1 MMIPTP
7 RRPEIDHRT
16 LKLIVGTV
24 ALTLAFLTSAF
35 AMAPLTSIS
44 ESYWEG
50 GPSQAIFIGFLF
62 AIASFMLAFNGRSK
76 TEMVMSKIAAMA
88 ALGVAMFPCIC
99 DCHPSRTGNLHYIS
113 ASVMFLV
120 LVFFCYAFYT
130 RAKAKAHAEARVR
143 AGVYVICGLAILLA
157 MAVMAIDGMTRGRLG
172 AGFPTL
178 TFWCETTGLVAF
190 GISWLFA
197 SHVLPAVNREDE
209 RFSPLRA
216 TNPDDSQTNLPLSDT
231 PV

>member
-16 LKLIVGTV
+16 LKLIVGMV

-50 GPSQAIFIGFLF
+50 GASQAIFIGFLF

-76 TEMVMSKIAAMA
+76 TEMVMSKIAAFA
-88 ALGVAMFPCIC
+88 GLGVAMFPCAC
-99 DCHPSRTGNLHYIS
+99 GGHMSRTAVLHYGS

-120 LVFFCYAFYT
+120 LAFFCYAFYK
-130 RAKAKAHAEARVR
+130 RAKAKGHKEAKVR
-143 AGVYVICGLAILLA
+143 ASVYVVCGVAILLSI
-157 MAVMAIDGMTRGRLG
+157 AVLAFDGLTGNRMEAR
-172 AGFPTL
+172 FPTL
-178 TFWCETTGLVAF
+178 TFWGETTGLVAF